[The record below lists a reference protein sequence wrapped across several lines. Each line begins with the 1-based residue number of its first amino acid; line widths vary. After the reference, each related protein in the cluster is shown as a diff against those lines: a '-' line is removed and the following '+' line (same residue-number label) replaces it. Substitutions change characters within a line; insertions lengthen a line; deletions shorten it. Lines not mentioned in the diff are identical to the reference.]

1 MMGYLEVSLRPQ
13 RQHTQDYHT
22 RYSWLVE
29 VVYRLLYARR
39 VNNKYLS
46 GHLPYYDGV
55 RVLALPQARTFGYFH
70 SSYFCGAPVS
80 TTEHILILD
89 LFEKES
95 TV

>member
-55 RVLALPQARTFGYFH
+55 RVLAA
-70 SSYFCGAPVS
+70 AS
-80 TTEHILILD
+80 THLWVFSLKLLLWRSGEHY
-89 LFEKES
+89 
-95 TV
+95 